1 MRKLP
6 LVAALLASALSPVA
20 ALAAG
25 DPGMGRILAQ
35 HWCNTCHAGAGSGT
49 ASDSAP
55 PLATAVRQ
63 SGRTPEM
70 LRGWL
75 ADPHGRMPNLS
86 LTRSE
91 IDDLVAYLVTL
102 QRR

>member
-1 MRKLP
+1 MP
-6 LVAALLASALSPVA
+6 

-25 DPGMGRILAQ
+25 NAETGRVLAQ
-35 HWCNTCHAGAGSGT
+35 YWCNSCHAGAKSTT

-55 PLATAVRQ
+55 PLATAVRR

-70 LRGWL
+70 LRTWL

-86 LTRSE
+86 LTRRE
-91 IDDLVAYLVTL
+91 IDDLVAYLVSL
-102 QRR
+102 PNR